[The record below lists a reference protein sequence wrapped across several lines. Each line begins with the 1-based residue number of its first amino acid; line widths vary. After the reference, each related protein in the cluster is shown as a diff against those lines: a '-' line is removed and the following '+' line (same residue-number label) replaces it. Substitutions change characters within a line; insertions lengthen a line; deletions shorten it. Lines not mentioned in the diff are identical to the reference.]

1 MRLLKYFACIIVF
14 VLTAGLAQ
22 AQPVEVFVPFEEGMT
37 SMQLRQK
44 ASDEAFAQ
52 AVTSIA
58 LKLLPG
64 PLAKERQRLLKD
76 YFLEKAG
83 GYVLGYKEI
92 SSFRAEDGL
101 NLTMDVNVNRKALRS
116 ALQDLGV
123 YFTVSKPLPVTF
135 RHQGELGDESLQKIR
150 DLILLTG
157 LKRDLDV
164 QPEFLLQREG
174 EKLWKGRLIFEGR
187 DWVSIKK
194 DIPELW
200 FDLWKRYFNRKEL
213 RESASSSTRLRVTGW
228 FTPDGVQD
236 FDRVLQSWV
245 SAVQEVKLVE
255 MEMLPSGVSATWDVH
270 VINQGLLKDRLAAF
284 LPGRGLTFG
293 IMNQE

>member
-1 MRLLKYFACIIVF
+1 MRLLKYIVF
-14 VLTAGLAQ
+14 SIVLLGAGLAQ

-44 ASDEAFAQ
+44 ATDAAFAQ
-52 AVTSIA
+52 SVTDTA
-58 LKLLPG
+58 LSLLPA
-64 PLAKERQRLLKD
+64 PLSEDRQVLLKQ

-83 GYVLGYKEI
+83 GYVLGYKEV

-101 NLTMDVNVNRKALRS
+101 NLTMDVNVNRQALRT
-116 ALQDLGV
+116 ALQSMGI
-123 YFTVSKPLPVTF
+123 YYTVSEPLPVTF
-135 RHQGELGDESLQKIR
+135 RHQGELDEESLQQVR

-187 DWVSIKK
+187 DWVAVKK

-200 FDLWKRYFNRKEL
+200 FELWKRYFGRKEM
-213 RESASSSTRLRVTGW
+213 RESASSSTRLRVSGW

-236 FDRVLQSWV
+236 FDRVLQGWV
-245 SAVQEVKLVE
+245 SAVQEVKLAE
-255 MEMLPSGVSATWDVH
+255 MEMLPSGVAAIWDVR
-270 VINQGLLKDRLAAF
+270 VVNRQLLKSRLEAF
-284 LPGRGLTFG
+284 LPGRGLSFVITSK
-293 IMNQE
+293 E